1 MATHT
6 DHSKNYGIYF
16 ITFTCCKWRP
26 LFEEVNL
33 YSYFNKWFEYLKK
46 MQADLVGYIIMPNHF
61 HALIHVSEICDA
73 SLNKLVSNGKRFLA
87 YEIISRL
94 KQKGNTKELFLL
106 ANEVSSSERLKGKQH
121 EVFKLSFDA
130 KFCYSREMIEKKL
143 DYIHQNP
150 VSGKWELVNNWVDY
164 PYSSAKFYELGTSH
178 PYLVHYMDLI

>member
-61 HALIHVSEICDA
+61 HALKTQNNSN
-73 SLNKLVSNGKRFLA
+73 SLDCLCSKYANISNIAYSKGLFKCRESKHNGFLC
-87 YEIISRL
+87 YVMGGLMPKISVQIVFCL
-94 KQKGNTKELFLL
+94 DSFSSKFL
-106 ANEVSSSERLKGKQH
+106 
-121 EVFKLSFDA
+121 
-130 KFCYSREMIEKKL
+130 
-143 DYIHQNP
+143 P
-150 VSGKWELVNNWVDY
+150 
-164 PYSSAKFYELGTSH
+164 
-178 PYLVHYMDLI
+178 